1 MPAISAL
8 LGAAV
13 LTGLVTGCGST
24 VKTAGAAQSAR
35 PTGSP
40 AAAVA
45 SPSGA
50 PLAVASGPAVAS
62 GSAGASGPA
71 VASGSAGASGSPVP
85 SPTGGFS
92 CGPHLDAGLEDL
104 LPSTIGGVDLE
115 KCSLALSAYIA
126 STTGGDGALYTPWL
140 VKFGKTPGDVTMAV
154 AVDLTGQENFII
166 HAIQVPG
173 VADATLSS
181 SFADVARKAG
191 WPVGTTTIGT
201 QTYLVMIDPAAETS
215 GALSVGY
222 VFAKNGVLYEIIT
235 DNSSLRIEAMAK
247 LP

>member
-50 PLAVASGPAVAS
+50 PLAV
-62 GSAGASGPA
+62 ASGPA